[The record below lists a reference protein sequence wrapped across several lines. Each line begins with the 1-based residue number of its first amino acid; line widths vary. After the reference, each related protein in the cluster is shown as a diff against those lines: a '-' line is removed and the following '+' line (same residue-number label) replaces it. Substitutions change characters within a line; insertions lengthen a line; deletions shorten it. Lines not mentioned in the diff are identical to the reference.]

1 MNDLVYSLNGGLVT
15 DQNKISTISKV
26 DINSIQKLIRNYK
39 QDLECFGE
47 LGFELQKIAKTNKK
61 IYFLNEQQATLLLTY
76 MKNSESV
83 RNAKKVLVFAFYQMK
98 EKLRS
103 LEQEQEKARFKSL
116 SDENQRLNSLNHH
129 QKIGYKSQ
137 LKQQKEKYEN
147 KIKALKYDLEN
158 KKELSFKRKLSQKE
172 LLELRKILAK
182 DYNIVCFKEWEMSL
196 FAEKIGKNSVFEVVL
211 NKLEKELNYWKNY
224 EKYEEKWK
232 KNIKELKM
240 KLVDKLKKAYDYKK
254 ELYKAEKGS
263 SSKEYHIENAEIFQD
278 FIELELLQ
286 CEDIERRYFL
296 MQIYRY
302 GYQNIRSLNSKLA
315 FKAKLDN
322 DDINFIKILKEANI
336 LHALNEIYTTKEVK
350 KIAKD

>member
-26 DINSIQKLIRNYK
+26 DINSIQRLIRNYK

-61 IYFLNEQQATLLLTY
+61 IYYLNEQQATLLLTY

-116 SDENQRLNSLNHH
+116 SDENLRLNSLNHH

-137 LKQQKEKYEN
+137 LAQQKEHYEN
-147 KIKALKYDLEN
+147 KIKALKYDLEH
-158 KKELSFKRKLSQKE
+158 KKELSFKRKLSDEE
-172 LLELRKILAK
+172 LLELRKILAR
-182 DYNIVCFKEWEMSL
+182 DYGMLCIKEWEMSL
-196 FAEKIGKNSVFEVVL
+196 VAEKIGKDTVFEAVVK
-211 NKLEKELNYWKNY
+211 KLEKELDYWKNY

-232 KNIKELKM
+232 KIL
-240 KLVDKLKKAYDYKK
+240 
-254 ELYKAEKGS
+254 
-263 SSKEYHIENAEIFQD
+263 
-278 FIELELLQ
+278 
-286 CEDIERRYFL
+286 RR
-296 MQIYRY
+296 
-302 GYQNIRSLNSKLA
+302 
-315 FKAKLDN
+315 
-322 DDINFIKILKEANI
+322 
-336 LHALNEIYTTKEVK
+336 
-350 KIAKD
+350 

>member
-26 DINSIQKLIRNYK
+26 DINSIQRLIRNYK

-103 LEQEQEKARFKSL
+103 LEQEQEKARFKTL
-116 SDENQRLNSLNHH
+116 SDENLRLNFLNHH

-147 KIKALKYDLEN
+147 KIKALQYDLE
-158 KKELSFKRKLSQKE
+158 KKKQLSFKRKLSEKE
-172 LLELRKILAK
+172 LLDLRKILAK
-182 DYNIVCFKEWEMSL
+182 DYDILCFKKWEMSL
-196 FAEKIGKNSVFEVVL
+196 VAEKIGKNLVFETVL
-211 NKLEKELNYWKNY
+211 NKLEKELNYWQNY
-224 EKYEEKWK
+224 EEYEEKW
-232 KNIKELKM
+232 
-240 KLVDKLKKAYDYKK
+240 
-254 ELYKAEKGS
+254 
-263 SSKEYHIENAEIFQD
+263 
-278 FIELELLQ
+278 
-286 CEDIERRYFL
+286 R
-296 MQIYRY
+296 
-302 GYQNIRSLNSKLA
+302 
-315 FKAKLDN
+315 
-322 DDINFIKILKEANI
+322 KILRR
-336 LHALNEIYTTKEVK
+336 
-350 KIAKD
+350 

>member
-103 LEQEQEKARFKSL
+103 LEQEQEKARFKTL
-116 SDENQRLNSLNHH
+116 SDENLRLNSLNHH

-137 LKQQKEKYEN
+137 LKQQKEHYEN
-147 KIKALKYDLEN
+147 KIKALKYDLEK
-158 KKELSFKRKLSQKE
+158 KKELSFKRKLSKEE

-182 DYNIVCFKEWEMSL
+182 DYGILCIKEWEMSL
-196 FAEKIGKNSVFEVVL
+196 VAEKIGKDTVFEAVL
-211 NKLEKELNYWKNY
+211 NKLEKELKYWQNY
-224 EKYEEKWK
+224 EEYEEKWK
-232 KNIKELKM
+232 KIL
-240 KLVDKLKKAYDYKK
+240 
-254 ELYKAEKGS
+254 
-263 SSKEYHIENAEIFQD
+263 
-278 FIELELLQ
+278 
-286 CEDIERRYFL
+286 
-296 MQIYRY
+296 
-302 GYQNIRSLNSKLA
+302 RS
-315 FKAKLDN
+315 
-322 DDINFIKILKEANI
+322 
-336 LHALNEIYTTKEVK
+336 
-350 KIAKD
+350 

>member
-137 LKQQKEKYEN
+137 LAQQKEKYEN

-182 DYNIVCFKEWEMSL
+182 DYGILCIKEWEMSL
-196 FAEKIGKNSVFEVVL
+196 VAEKIGKNLVFEAVL
-211 NKLEKELNYWKNY
+211 NKLEKELNYWQNY
-224 EKYEEKWK
+224 EEYEEKW
-232 KNIKELKM
+232 
-240 KLVDKLKKAYDYKK
+240 
-254 ELYKAEKGS
+254 
-263 SSKEYHIENAEIFQD
+263 
-278 FIELELLQ
+278 
-286 CEDIERRYFL
+286 R
-296 MQIYRY
+296 
-302 GYQNIRSLNSKLA
+302 
-315 FKAKLDN
+315 
-322 DDINFIKILKEANI
+322 KILRR
-336 LHALNEIYTTKEVK
+336 
-350 KIAKD
+350 

>member
-26 DINSIQKLIRNYK
+26 DINSIQRLIRNYK

-61 IYFLNEQQATLLLTY
+61 IYYLNEQQATLLLTY

-103 LEQEQEKARFKSL
+103 LEQKQEKARFKSL

-137 LKQQKEKYEN
+137 LAQQKEKYEN
-147 KIKALKYDLEN
+147 KIKALQYDLEH

-172 LLELRKILAK
+172 LLELRKILAR
-182 DYNIVCFKEWEMSL
+182 DYGILCIKEWEMSL
-196 FAEKIGKNSVFEVVL
+196 VAEKIGKDTVFEAVL

-224 EKYEEKWK
+224 DEFEEKWK
-232 KNIKELKM
+232 KIL
-240 KLVDKLKKAYDYKK
+240 
-254 ELYKAEKGS
+254 
-263 SSKEYHIENAEIFQD
+263 
-278 FIELELLQ
+278 
-286 CEDIERRYFL
+286 
-296 MQIYRY
+296 
-302 GYQNIRSLNSKLA
+302 RS
-315 FKAKLDN
+315 
-322 DDINFIKILKEANI
+322 
-336 LHALNEIYTTKEVK
+336 
-350 KIAKD
+350 